1 MRTIIKCVVALI
13 ISCSF
18 LSCEKE
24 TSGDN
29 LIVGAWYTDYSNGG
43 ITETF
48 KANGGWTLVDDYYDC
63 TGTYSYDSKS
73 GILVITKNA
82 GGGIRGGVYTYT
94 VLSLTANSLTYMDMY
109 GSVTSRR
116 KL

>member
-1 MRTIIKCVVALI
+1 MRTFIKCIIALI

-29 LIVGAWYTDYSNGG
+29 LIVGTWYTDYTNGG
-43 ITETF
+43 ATETF
-48 KANGGWTLVDDYYDC
+48 KANGGWTYVDDYYDN

-82 GGGIRGGVYTYT
+82 GGGIGGGVYTYT
-94 VLSLTANSLTYMDMY
+94 ILSLTASSLTYMDME
-109 GSVTSRR
+109 GCVTSRR

>member
-1 MRTIIKCVVALI
+1 MRMIIKCIVALI

-48 KANGGWTLVDDYYDC
+48 KANGGWTCVDDYYDL

-109 GSVTSRR
+109 GNVTSRR